1 MPARHAASPPDGG
14 AEHHDRL
21 APAVWNTVSNAVV
34 AAADILVNERV
45 LDLFAGTGTGTIP
58 AAQSV
63 GPEGHIDA
71 VDRSSGMLDLAKA
84 KAEALGLANISFH
97 RSDPAF
103 WRPDTPY
110 DAIVSCYGIFLLD
123 DMDADLHRIIRQL
136 RPGGRIA
143 LSTWDDGA
151 LEPFG
156 ELLLDTIR
164 DVEQG
169 TSPGAGAPP
178 APAFVENCRRLASL
192 ERLTQW
198 LGARGLSEISVER
211 LGLSVP
217 LEPENAWSLV
227 LGSGYRVLLPDG
239 EEALHRIR
247 DAFVKRL
254 GERFVLNADSLIAVG
269 TYLPEA

>member
-1 MPARHAASPPDGG
+1 MPARHTASPPDGG

-34 AAADILVNERV
+34 AAADLLVNERV

-63 GPEGHIDA
+63 GPDGHVDA
-71 VDRSSGMLDLAKA
+71 VDRSSGMLDLAEA
-84 KAEALGLANISFH
+84 KAGALGLANISFH
-97 RSDPAF
+97 RSDPAL

-110 DAIVSCYGIFLLD
+110 DAIVSCYGIFLLN
-123 DMDADLHRIIRQL
+123 DMDADLHRIIRHL

-143 LSTWDDGA
+143 LSAWNDGA

-164 DVEQG
+164 SVEQATAAG
-169 TSPGAGAPP
+169 SGASP
-178 APAFVENCRRLASL
+178 PAFVENCRRLASL
-192 ERLTQW
+192 ERLTEW
-198 LGARGLSEISVER
+198 LGARGLSEVSVEK

-217 LEPENAWSLV
+217 LEPEHAWSLV
-227 LGSGYRVLLPDG
+227 LGSGYRVLLPDSA
-239 EEALHRIR
+239 EALHRIR

-254 GERFVLNADSLIAVG
+254 GEKFVLNADSLIAVG
-269 TYLPEA
+269 TYRTEA